1 MHVPILRVIGT
12 IGLASVV
19 VGAWCGS
26 LPAAPRATGDKALE
40 DLGSQL
46 LDEQALRELI
56 GPAEQPGSS
65 SPGEPAEDDLRR
77 RSDPEPPAGPAD
89 GEDLGEGRE
98 SPLVHIS
105 NRMAEAGELLETRD
119 RSGRTLAVQ
128 EEIVA
133 ELDKL
138 IDRLQQQCQQCS
150 GGQAGQSSPQ
160 QTERSSAKPSGGSSA
175 ASESV
180 AAAQTRA
187 QQEATGRQNPDDE
200 ATANTPDAAKQVWGQ
215 LPERFRE
222 QLLQSTGDE
231 FLPKYREELELYFK
245 RLAEQQQGNG
255 DRR

>member
-12 IGLASVV
+12 ISLASVV
-19 VGAWCGS
+19 VGAWCRS
-26 LPAAPRATGDKALE
+26 LPAAPRAIGDRALE

-65 SPGEPAEDDLRR
+65 RPSVPAEDELRR
-77 RSDPEPPAGPAD
+77 RSDAEPPAGPAD
-89 GEDLGEGRE
+89 GEDLGEARQ
-98 SPLVHIS
+98 SPLVRIS
-105 NRMAEAGELLETRD
+105 DRMSEAGELLETLD

-128 EEIVA
+128 EEIVT

-150 GGQAGQSSPQ
+150 GGKAGQSSPQ
-160 QTERSSAKPSGGSSA
+160 QTERSSAKPGGSTA

-180 AAAQTRA
+180 AAAQSRD
-187 QQEATGRQNPDDE
+187 QQEAAGRQQPDE
-200 ATANTPDAAKQVWGQ
+200 AATANTPDAAKQVWGQ

-245 RLAEQQQGNG
+245 RLAEQQQDTG